1 MTRALLLSTVL
12 LAGLSGLSGCAEY
25 EKIYQ
30 PAEYH
35 PGTEMKPG
43 PGLFTGDSGVYTLC
57 CGSDAKDAGSAAQN
71 DEPPNYGDDYE
82 VVSNKPGEPV
92 VIKRYRHDE

>member
-1 MTRALLLSTVL
+1 MTRTFALSLLL
-12 LAGLSGLSGCAEY
+12 LAGLAGCSTY

-35 PGTEMKPG
+35 PGTEMRPG
-43 PGLFTGDSGVYTLC
+43 PGLFSGPTGVYTLC
-57 CGSDAKDAGSAAQN
+57 CGSDAKDDGTGAQN
-71 DEPPNYGDDYE
+71 GEPPYYGDDYE

-92 VIKRYRHDE
+92 VIKKRRRDSE

>member
-1 MTRALLLSTVL
+1 MTRTLLIPIALI
-12 LAGLSGLSGCAEY
+12 AGLAGCAEY

-43 PGLFTGDSGVYTLC
+43 PGLFTGDSGVVTLC
-57 CGSDAKDAGSAAQN
+57 CGRGAAVDGADIGLGSG
-71 DEPPNYGDDYE
+71 ET
-82 VVSNKPGEPV
+82 VVDGKPGEPIV
-92 VIKRYRHDE
+92 VKRQRSE

>member
-1 MTRALLLSTVL
+1 MTRTLLLSILL
-12 LAGLSGLSGCAEY
+12 LAGLGGCAEY

-35 PGTEMKPG
+35 PVTEMKPG
-43 PGLFTGDSGVYTLC
+43 AGLFTGSSGVYTLC
-57 CGSDAKDAGSAAQN
+57 CGSDAKDDGAGAQN
-71 DEPPNYGDDYE
+71 GEPPYYGDDYE

-92 VIKRYRHDE
+92 IIKKHRSDGN